1 MADENIADDVTCLTA
16 LPDTQ
21 WVEEVKD
28 RVDTRYILHGLI
40 FLTSAGLEPLRQPT
54 SSRICVHG

>member
-28 RVDTRYILHGLI
+28 RVDTRYILHPPSNGHSVY
-40 FLTSAGLEPLRQPT
+40 TGRND
-54 SSRICVHG
+54 